1 MRTQHTIIGMAGHID
16 HGKTALIRALTGI
29 ETDQLPQE
37 KERGITIDL
46 GFAYW
51 KDTITIIDVPG
62 HDKFIRNMA
71 AGVNMVD
78 LFILVI
84 AADDGIMPQT
94 REHLEILK
102 FFNVRHGIVVLN
114 KIDLVEKEWLELVQD
129 EVRLFMQDSG
139 FEHIPLHSVSSVSG
153 AGIDDLRQT
162 ILGIVETL
170 PDKKSSRPF
179 RLNIDRSFSAKGFGA
194 VVTGTVLSSE
204 LTRDSR
210 LQVLPEKYE
219 TKVRGLEVSQ
229 NETTQIATGQRAAIN
244 LSGLNKQQLR
254 RGQVLVKPGTLNPCS
269 ELFAVVKTT
278 ALFKFKIKRLAE
290 VRVHLGTAEIKG
302 KINWFEEDSWL
313 EGEKEYHIH
322 LKLAEP
328 CAAAPG
334 DALLLRSYSPAVT
347 TAGGSVLQINPPKLK
362 RKQDDWKPYF
372 QILKDGDL
380 SDKIKLVFQYSGN
393 CLLSAN
399 EIAALFFEE
408 PEKINKILQK
418 LAKQK
423 ILSSTDI
430 DGNISYLLVKN
441 TEILVEKAVQ
451 KIERETQDKALKGY
465 NFKEMQNLLARETS
479 SEQFLKYVLRKAV
492 NSGKIFYDGLVYTPA
507 SSRHQQKM
515 MELKERVKKIY
526 QEQRFA
532 PADMAELAGELQIT
546 KNELNGIVQELMRT
560 QNLISIGG
568 AYYLHSSVFSEFVEF
583 LKMQFKKQNELDIA
597 EVRRFTGSTRK
608 YIIPLL
614 EFTDREGYTARDG
627 DLRFKGNK
635 LQE

>member
-1 MRTQHTIIGMAGHID
+1 MHTQHTIIGMAGHID

-71 AGVNMVD
+71 AGVSMVD

-102 FFNVRHGIVVLN
+102 FFNVRRGIAVLN
-114 KIDLVEKEWLELVQD
+114 KIDLVEPDWLELVQD
-129 EVRLFMQDSG
+129 EVQGFLHSSG
-139 FEHIPLHSVSSVSG
+139 FEDVPLLAVSSVTGSG
-153 AGIDDLRQT
+153 IEDLRQT
-162 ILGIVETL
+162 IFEIIEIL
-170 PDKKSSRPF
+170 PEKKSTRPF

-204 LTRDSR
+204 LALESR
-210 LQVLPEKYE
+210 LVVLPEKFE
-219 TKVRGLEVSQ
+219 TKVRGLEVHQ
-229 NETTQIATGQRAAIN
+229 HETMQIITGQRAAIN

-254 RGQVLVKPGTLNPCS
+254 RGQVLVKPGTLEICR

-290 VRVHLGTAEIKG
+290 VRVHIGTAEIKG
-302 KINWFEEDSWL
+302 KINWFEEDSYL
-313 EGEKEYHIH
+313 EAEKEYHIH

-347 TAGGSVLQINPPKLK
+347 TAGGSVLQLNPPKLK
-362 RKQDDWKPYF
+362 RKQDNWQDYF
-372 QILKDGDL
+372 GILKKGSL
-380 SDKIKLVFQYSGN
+380 ADKIKQLFAFSGN
-393 CLLSAN
+393 TLLSAN

-408 PEKINKILQK
+408 TEKIEQVLFKQT
-418 LAKQK
+418 KQK
-423 ILSSTDI
+423 ILAAVDS
-430 DGNISYLLVKN
+430 DGSAKYLMVKN
-441 TEILVEKAVQ
+441 AEFVVERAEK
-451 KIERETQDKALKGY
+451 KIEEATAGRGLKGY

-479 SEQFLKYVLRKAV
+479 SEPFLKYVLRKAV
-492 NSGKIFYDGLVYTPA
+492 NTGRLFYDGLLYMPA
-507 SSRHQQKM
+507 SSGQQQKM
-515 MELKERVKKIY
+515 AELKSRVEQLY
-526 QEQRFA
+526 REQRFSPIDSA
-532 PADMAELAGELQIT
+532 VLAAELKIT
-546 KNELNGIVQELMRT
+546 KNELNGLIQELIRSN
-560 QNLISIGG
+560 NLISISG
-568 AYYLHSSVFSEFVEF
+568 AYYLHNSVFNDFLDF
-583 LKMQFKKQNELDIA
+583 LKKQFKTQKELDIA
-597 EVRRFTGSTRK
+597 EVRRFTQSSRK
-608 YIIPLL
+608 FIIPLL
-614 EFTDREGYTARDG
+614 EFSDREGYTAREG
-627 DLRFKGNK
+627 DLRFKGDK
-635 LQE
+635 L

>member
-1 MRTQHTIIGMAGHID
+1 MHTQHTIIGMAGHID

-71 AGVNMVD
+71 AGVSMVD

-102 FFNVRHGIVVLN
+102 FFNVRRGIVVLN
-114 KIDLVEKEWLELVQD
+114 KIDLVEEDWLELVQD
-129 EVRLFMQDSG
+129 EIYRFMHNSG
-139 FEHIPLHSVSSVSG
+139 FENTPVLPVSSVTGS
-153 AGIDDLRQT
+153 GIDELRQT
-162 ILGIVETL
+162 ILEIVEIL
-170 PDKKSSRPF
+170 PEKKSSRPF

-194 VVTGTVLSSE
+194 VITGTVLSSE
-204 LTRDSR
+204 LALDSR
-210 LQVLPEKYE
+210 LEVLPEKFE
-219 TKVRGLEVSQ
+219 TKVRGLEVHQ
-229 NETTQIATGQRAAIN
+229 HETPQISTGQRAAIN

-254 RGQVLVKPGTLNPCS
+254 RGQVLVKPGTLDSCR
-269 ELFAVVKTT
+269 ELFAFVKTT

-290 VRVHLGTAEIKG
+290 VRVHIGTAEIKG
-302 KINWFEEDSWL
+302 KINWFEEDSYL
-313 EGEKEYHIH
+313 ENEKEYHIH

-347 TAGGSVLQINPPKLK
+347 TAGGSALQINPPKLK
-362 RKQDDWKPYF
+362 RKQDDWQAYF
-372 QILKDGDL
+372 QVLKDGDL
-380 SDKIKLVFQYSGN
+380 SDRIKLVFKHSGN
-393 CLLSAN
+393 LLLSA
-399 EIAALFFEE
+399 EKIAALFFEE
-408 PEKINKILQK
+408 TEKINKILQK
-418 LAKQK
+418 LLKQK
-423 ILSSTDI
+423 ILSSADI

-441 TEILVEKAVQ
+441 AEILVERAVQ
-451 KIERETQDKALKGY
+451 KIEQEAQDKALKGY
-465 NFKEMQNLLARETS
+465 NFKEMQNLLVRETL
-479 SEQFLKYVLRKAV
+479 SEQFLKYVLQKAV
-492 NSGKIFYDGLVYTPA
+492 NSEKIFYDGLLYTPA
-507 SSRHQQKM
+507 SSRHLQKM
-515 MELKERVKKIY
+515 MELKERVEKIY

-532 PADMAELAGELQIT
+532 PADMAQLAGELQIS
-546 KNELNGIVQELMRT
+546 KNELNGLIQELIRADS
-560 QNLISIGG
+560 LISIGG
-568 AYYLHSSVFSEFVEF
+568 VYYLHNSVFQEFLEF
-583 LKMQFKKQNELDIA
+583 LKEQFERRNELDIA
-597 EVRRFTGSTRK
+597 EVRQFTGSTRK

-635 LQE
+635 L